1 MKVKGLKCR
10 VKKVKD
16 TEIRKRLREKFKSN
30 EKFSLN
36 IIYICN
42 SVKQCRTYQ
51 NVRDNQVDTHFVT
64 IYKKKYTED
73 EE

>member
-1 MKVKGLKCR
+1 MKGKGMKSR

-16 TEIRKRLREKFKSN
+16 TKIRKRFWEKFKTN
-30 EKFSLN
+30 VKFSLF
-36 IIYICN
+36 IIYTCN
-42 SVKQCRTYQ
+42 SVKQCRTYR

-64 IYKKKYTED
+64 IYKKKHTED